1 MDPDPQS
8 LSQGLSVELSTKAGP
23 WIDVLLVSK
32 TRPSSYHLGWQ
43 VPTVLV
49 LLALAELTDSPSSM
63 SSFLGFLPPSFCSP
77 AHSCSRAETT
87 PDWLW

>member
-1 MDPDPQS
+1 MYPDPQI
-8 LSQGLSVELSTKAGP
+8 LSQGLSVELDTKAGP

-32 TRPSSYHLGWQ
+32 TRRPSYQLGWQ

-63 SSFLGFLPPSFCSP
+63 SPVPGFPPPSFCSP